1 MELHM
6 ELRQQEPP
14 VGPLVHEEIS
24 SRLTDVMND
33 WLDLLRSNER
43 NHVEKLL
50 ATDSNAL
57 LSSLD
62 LAVVLS
68 AVKPDSDIT
77 DRDHVIGVDDL
88 CVAGLS
94 GSAGSQRPLMD
105 SNHRPTA

>member
-1 MELHM
+1 M

-33 WLDLLRSNER
+33 WLDLY
-43 NHVEKLL
+43 
-50 ATDSNAL
+50 TDSNAL

-77 DRDHVIGVDDL
+77 DRDHVIGVADL